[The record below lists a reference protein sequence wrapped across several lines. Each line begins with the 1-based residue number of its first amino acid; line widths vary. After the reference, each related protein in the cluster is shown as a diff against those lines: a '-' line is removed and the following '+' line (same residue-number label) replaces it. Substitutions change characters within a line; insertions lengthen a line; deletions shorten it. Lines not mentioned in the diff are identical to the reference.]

1 MKKRLDIVLFE
12 RKLFNSREKAKEA
25 IEEGLEKNA
34 DIYDSIDN
42 DSDLICPI
50 KYE

>member
-25 IEEGLEKNA
+25 IEEGIIYSNGKQLEEIFPN
-34 DIYDSIDN
+34 
-42 DSDLICPI
+42 
-50 KYE
+50 